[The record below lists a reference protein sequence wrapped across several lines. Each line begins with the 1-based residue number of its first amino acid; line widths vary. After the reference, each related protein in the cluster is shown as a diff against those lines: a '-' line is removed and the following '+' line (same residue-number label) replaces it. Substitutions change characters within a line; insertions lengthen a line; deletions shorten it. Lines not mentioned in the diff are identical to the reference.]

1 MTTDTYRVLVTA
13 SRDWEDRVA
22 VEHQLRIAAAE
33 ASRDGKQPV
42 LVHGQCDPRHPDT
55 GRPIRWKVAKRMSWE
70 VQGRYLGGDWL
81 AEWAALNM
89 GSLWRIE
96 RHPADWEAPC
106 RATCPAR
113 SHRIT
118 GRSGV
123 TTCPA
128 AGPYRNADMV
138 ALGADVCLALI
149 KDGSRGASGCADLAD
164 KAGIL
169 VRRFPARI
177 YLT

>member
-1 MTTDTYRVLVTA
+1 MADTYRVLVTA
-13 SRDWEDRVA
+13 SRDWADRVA
-22 VEHQLRIAAAE
+22 IEHQLRIAAAE
-33 ASRDGKQPV
+33 ASRDGKRPV

-55 GRPIRWKVAKRMSWE
+55 GRAIPWDLAKKVSWE

-81 AEWAALNM
+81 AEWAALNFRPP
-89 GSLWRIE
+89 WQIE

-106 RATCPAR
+106 RNTCPAR
-113 SHRIT
+113 SHRIA
-118 GRSGV
+118 GRDGA
-123 TTCPA
+123 TICPA

-138 ALGADVCLALI
+138 ALGADVVLAFA
-149 KDGSRGASGCADLAD
+149 KHGSRGASGCADLAD

-169 VRRFPARI
+169 VRRFPARV